1 MLIYLRKK
9 YREIHKVDHWRDFV
23 KANMGFIKEKTYY
36 KYFSKIIEN
45 LGDKDIKYCIEKGD
59 EQYGAFSY
67 TIAEFCVTNIN
78 SEARSAELIL
88 FPCDDKEWDE
98 QAKKNAYK
106 IIIRTILSDLE
117 LDELFVR
124 VPNTDNQE
132 CRLLQEAGFVVNN
145 KKIDDLQEGFQEL
158 VAKRI
163 MRFLVTGVTS
173 ELGYEVIRELSSRNY
188 DVLGCDTI
196 EDCQNIPTA
205 IPYMALDF
213 TDETCVNEV
222 FKSYNPDAVIHC
234 LSWSAVDDAELE
246 ENKEEVYR
254 LNVKATENLAVACR
268 MNNSKM
274 MYLSSDYVFDGEGV
288 EPQSAESIQ
297 YNPLNYYG
305 VTKAEGE
312 KAVSSLLNKFFI
324 IRTEWTFGKMSRNFV
339 DLLLDFAKE
348 RRQITV
354 VDDQVGVPTYY
365 RDLSILVSDMIIT
378 DKYGYYNITNSGEY
392 VSRYE
397 YAKEVFR
404 QAAALGH
411 DEYGENRIIVESVS
425 SNQYKLPKAIRPAN
439 SRLDLS
445 KLKKEGF
452 KMLPHWKDALRR
464 YLEEKEF

>member
-1 MLIYLRKK
+1 MLIYLRRK
-9 YREIHKVDHWRDFV
+9 YDQAYTTDYWKNFV
-23 KANMGFIKEKTYY
+23 KVKMEYIKEKTYF
-36 KYFSKIIEN
+36 KYYNNIIEN
-45 LGDKDIKYCIEKGD
+45 ISKKDIRYCVEKGD

-78 SEARSAELIL
+78 SKTRSAELIL

-98 QAKKNAYK
+98 ETKKIAYK
-106 IIIRTILSDLE
+106 IIIKTVLSDLE
-117 LDELFVR
+117 LDELCIH
-124 VPNTDNQE
+124 VPASDYLE
-132 CRLLQEAGFVVNN
+132 RKLLQEAGFVSDNE
-145 KKIDDLQEGFQEL
+145 KIDIVPKGFIKL
-158 VAKRI
+158 IARRM

-173 ELGYEVIRELSSRNY
+173 ELGYEVIKELSSRNY
-188 DVLGCDTI
+188 DVLGCDAAK
-196 EDCQNIPTA
+196 DFQNA
-205 IPYMALDF
+205 IPYIAIDF
-213 TDETCVNEV
+213 TDDVCVNKV

-234 LSWSAVDDAELE
+234 FSWSEVDNAELE
-246 ENKEEVYR
+246 ENRKEVYS

-274 MYLSSDYVFDGEGV
+274 MYLSSDYVFDGNGS
-288 EPQSAESIQ
+288 EPRNAESIA

-312 KAVSSLLNKFFI
+312 KAVSSLLDKFFI

-348 RRQITV
+348 RKQITV
-354 VDDQVGVPTYY
+354 VNDQVGVPTYY
-365 RDLSILVSDMIIT
+365 RDLSILVADMIET

-411 DEYGENRIIVESVS
+411 KEYEKDRIIVEPVS
-425 SNQYKLPKAIRPAN
+425 SDQYKLPKAIRPAN

-452 KMLPHWKDALRR
+452 KLLPHWKDALRR
-464 YLEEKEF
+464 YLEEKNF